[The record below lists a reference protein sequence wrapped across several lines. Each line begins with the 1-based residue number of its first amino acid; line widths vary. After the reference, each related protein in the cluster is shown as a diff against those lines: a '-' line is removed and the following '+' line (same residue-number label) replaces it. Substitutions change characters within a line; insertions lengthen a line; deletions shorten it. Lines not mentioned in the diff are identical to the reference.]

1 MRSLF
6 SFLMALAVLGQDV
19 DEQLSLLQTRAT
31 VMEEKSSSG
40 FDFSMP
46 DGTQFN
52 FATSMSAK
60 HVDGKFTMGKM
71 IDGQW
76 TATNQQCTDTPKCE
90 GWGDVH
96 FDTGKNWACGSGN
109 DRTCSGNSRG
119 YSRGNFFPWGVSNWA
134 QDSAGDIDVHVYQCP
149 WGGSPRQPG
158 VENNLVSAA
167 VVTMAGIR
175 IGDITIVAS
184 TSFRAGR
191 GSTDDTGDDT
201 FVRVMIKG
209 VEKDRWSAKGQL
221 WQTRDTANTKTYDS
235 NSLVGEVSVLVGEK
249 HAWIWGGSCATS
261 NDFQA
266 TFQVA
271 PSVHARET
279 SGYFERVTVTM
290 RNPKIESIPNGTS
303 ACTNIMDEEFVRGR
317 WGSNELPSAEA
328 VALGGMRLEGNNG
341 MVINPGNRAE
351 TLVFNRA
358 ELDSRC
364 DGCYWGTLDL
374 GGAAGKKLA
383 GHSDTTAS
391 ALVANCTNPYVP
403 GAGGM
408 PPLEDQCNDHGCSL
422 AQGETLCGP
431 LSDGPPEHA
440 ELYDDCLMDYCTT
453 CNEAVLSTYMEI
465 EREEEAEELL
475 EERDAAVENAVC
487 EGTCTDTDPCAQV
500 LKVDLGEPSVN
511 NLGGTG
517 PGQGASEIRYA
528 RAGLYQGVDVDL
540 VVTTDGAYTANEAQM
555 NGAKKDMGRINVK
568 SGTSVS
574 LKFSLVASQTQDPVT
589 VPKFAITVFDM
600 DEGNKGKARNKIT
613 ACDADGVYTVQGG
626 ELVTE
631 TVNGCSSASSSTP
644 GNGDNSPKGLASL
657 TADHLSR
664 SATFSFL
671 STSEANI
678 DLDIAKGGGAR
689 NLQFAIA
696 PIVGCAV

>member
-1 MRSLF
+1 
-6 SFLMALAVLGQDV
+6 
-19 DEQLSLLQTRAT
+19 
-31 VMEEKSSSG
+31 
-40 FDFSMP
+40 
-46 DGTQFN
+46 
-52 FATSMSAK
+52 
-60 HVDGKFTMGKM
+60 
-71 IDGQW
+71 
-76 TATNQQCTDTPKCE
+76 
-90 GWGDVH
+90 
-96 FDTGKNWACGSGN
+96 
-109 DRTCSGNSRG
+109 
-119 YSRGNFFPWGVSNWA
+119 
-134 QDSAGDIDVHVYQCP
+134 
-149 WGGSPRQPG
+149 
-158 VENNLVSAA
+158 
-167 VVTMAGIR
+167 
-175 IGDITIVAS
+175 
-184 TSFRAGR
+184 
-191 GSTDDTGDDT
+191 
-201 FVRVMIKG
+201 
-209 VEKDRWSAKGQL
+209 
-221 WQTRDTANTKTYDS
+221 
-235 NSLVGEVSVLVGEK
+235 
-249 HAWIWGGSCATS
+249 
-261 NDFQA
+261 
-266 TFQVA
+266 
-271 PSVHARET
+271 
-279 SGYFERVTVTM
+279 
-290 RNPKIESIPNGTS
+290 
-303 ACTNIMDEEFVRGR
+303 
-317 WGSNELPSAEA
+317 
-328 VALGGMRLEGNNG
+328 
-341 MVINPGNRAE
+341 
-351 TLVFNRA
+351 
-358 ELDSRC
+358 
-364 DGCYWGTLDL
+364 
-374 GGAAGKKLA
+374 
-383 GHSDTTAS
+383 
-391 ALVANCTNPYVP
+391 
-403 GAGGM
+403 
-408 PPLEDQCNDHGCSL
+408 
-422 AQGETLCGP
+422 
-431 LSDGPPEHA
+431 
-440 ELYDDCLMDYCTT
+440 
-453 CNEAVLSTYMEI
+453 MEI

-528 RAGLYQGVDVDL
+528 RAGLYHGVDVDL